1 MEYAYSL
8 LNRKNVYA
16 DSAQYRQNLDDQLVC
31 PEYFEQVFKKEMWVP
46 SQHST
51 THFFSH
57 CAGKFDSCDLRTPS
71 ENNEAGKGDSLARL
85 QKMSEFNQHFRNEI
99 TRSFEK
105 VLGRSLAN
113 SMSDTLEFA
122 ARISIEKLK
131 IGNIDKLSEKLL
143 VALSGPINLSI
154 DESLEDLEEAICPI
168 YGHLSTT
175 YGENNLYFVT
185 VMSLL
190 LSYHQESQHLET
202 LLDKKFLKHATNSN
216 ELILGN
222 AVLLLAHYLS
232 WNKSLGKV
240 QDFIKEF
247 SLPVRVEL
255 KKKQRNT
262 LNSIK
267 NEVSQPSRDYIQYC
281 SFCKNPFINNGTKT
295 CSGYCASKA
304 SSKTNKPVSSLSKN
318 NREYES
324 WLSSQPWDEDNLH
337 MHRYGAHKAE
347 SLPAVTNS
355 QTHLTTPVSE
365 ILPEKILWIKTERGL
380 INKET
385 GAVIL
390 FADTLRSVFPI
401 PGYSVNGHPVG
412 FIKDSQIE
420 KS

>member
-31 PEYFEQVFKKEMWVP
+31 PECFEQVFKKEMWVP

-57 CAGKFDSCDLRTPS
+57 YAGKFDSCDLRTPS
-71 ENNEAGKGDSLARL
+71 ENSEASKGDSLARL
-85 QKMSEFNQHFRNEI
+85 QKMSEFNQHFRSEI

-105 VLGRSLAN
+105 VLGRSLTN
-113 SMSDTLEFA
+113 SMSGTLEFA

-131 IGNIDKLSEKLL
+131 IGDINKLSEKLL
-143 VALSGPINLSI
+143 VALSDPINLSI

-168 YGHLSTT
+168 YGHLSTA

-185 VMSLL
+185 AMSLL

-202 LLDKKFLKHATNSN
+202 LLDKKFLRYATNSN

-232 WNKSLGKV
+232 WNKSLEKV

-247 SLPVRVEL
+247 SFPVEFESKQNQQKFTSSTISQTSRSR
-255 KKKQRNT
+255 KKY
-262 LNSIK
+262 L
-267 NEVSQPSRDYIQYC
+267 EYC
-281 SFCKNPFINNGTKT
+281 SVCKNPFNSWGSKT
-295 CSGYCASKA
+295 CSDSCASKA
-304 SSKTNKPVSSLSKN
+304 SPKTNKPVSSLSKN

-337 MHRYGAHKAE
+337 MHRHSAHKAE
-347 SLPAVTNS
+347 SLPAATSN
-355 QTHLTTPVSE
+355 QTHITAPASE

-401 PGYSVNGHPVG
+401 PGYSVNGHPIG

>member
-16 DSAQYRQNLDDQLVC
+16 DSAQYRQNLDDQLVF
-31 PEYFEQVFKKEMWVP
+31 PECFEQVFKKEMWVP

-57 CAGKFDSCDLRTPS
+57 YAGKFDSCDLRTPS
-71 ENNEAGKGDSLARL
+71 ENNEASKGDSLARL

-105 VLGRSLAN
+105 VLGRSLAS

-143 VALSGPINLSI
+143 VALSDPINLSI

-168 YGHLSTT
+168 YGHLSTA

-240 QDFIKEF
+240 HDFIKEF
-247 SLPVRVEL
+247 SLPVGIEL

-262 LNSIK
+262 SNSIK
-267 NEVSQPSRDYIQYC
+267 NEVSKPSRDYIQYC

-295 CSGYCASKA
+295 CSGYCASKVA
-304 SSKTNKPVSSLSKN
+304 YGTEKTILAPSKN
-318 NREYES
+318 NFEYED

-337 MHRYGAHKAE
+337 MHRQSAHKVE
-347 SLPAVTNS
+347 SLRAATSS
-355 QTHLTTPVSE
+355 QTHLTASASE
-365 ILPEKILWIKTERGL
+365 FLPEKILWIKTERGL

-401 PGYSVNGHPVG
+401 PGYSVNGHPIG

>member
-31 PEYFEQVFKKEMWVP
+31 PECFEQVFKKEMWVP

-57 CAGKFDSCDLRTPS
+57 YAGKFDSCDLRTPS
-71 ENNEAGKGDSLARL
+71 ENSEASKGDSLARL
-85 QKMSEFNQHFRNEI
+85 QKMSEFNQHFRSEI

-105 VLGRSLAN
+105 VLGRSLTN
-113 SMSDTLEFA
+113 SMSGTLEFA

-131 IGNIDKLSEKLL
+131 IGDINKLSEKLL
-143 VALSGPINLSI
+143 VALSDPINLSI

-168 YGHLSTT
+168 YDHLSTA

-185 VMSLL
+185 AMSLL

-202 LLDKKFLKHATNSN
+202 LLDKKFLRHATNSN

-247 SLPVRVEL
+247 SFPVEFESKQNQQKSTSSAISQTSRSR
-255 KKKQRNT
+255 KKY
-262 LNSIK
+262 L
-267 NEVSQPSRDYIQYC
+267 EYC
-281 SFCKNPFINNGTKT
+281 SVCKNPFNSPGSKT
-295 CSGYCASKA
+295 CSDSCASKA
-304 SSKTNKPVSSLSKN
+304 SSKTNKLVSSLSKN

-337 MHRYGAHKAE
+337 MHSAHKAE
-347 SLPAVTNS
+347 SLPAATSN
-355 QTHLTTPVSE
+355 QTHITAPASE

-401 PGYSVNGHPVG
+401 PGYSVNGHPIG